1 MQLLDFQNQLNKT
14 INKGYVNETTVFFS
28 IHISLQYSYKL
39 C

>member
-1 MQLLDFQNQLNKT
+1 MQLLDFQNQLNKI

-28 IHISLQYSYKL
+28 IPISLQYSYKL